1 MDCCSIAKT
10 NKKKMDTQAPF
21 LSFWGRGQW
30 FQQVFQKLQ
39 SQKMG
44 LGFCLNF
51 PSHLQQASTL
61 VTLNPPQYS
70 QFFLFLTLH
79 FEIIW
84 LVKKVAKRII
94 GIVLCFTFS
103 FAKYQS
109 YVPIIFNI
117 IIKIRTSTLIQSSIL
132 IHSSYLN
139 AASCSIH
146 ALSLVW
152 DLTLANSNKLNMVWG

>member
-1 MDCCSIAKT
+1 MDCCSIAK
-10 NKKKMDTQAPF
+10 KKKKKWTLKL
-21 LSFWGRGQW
+21 LSWVSGARDSDFNKCSRSFKAKRWD
-30 FQQVFQKLQ
+30 
-39 SQKMG
+39 
-44 LGFCLNF
+44 GFCLNF

-84 LVKKVAKRII
+84 LVKKVANRII
-94 GIVLCFTFS
+94 GIVLCFTFG

-109 YVPIIFNI
+109 YVAIIFNT

-132 IHSSYLN
+132 IHSPYLN
-139 AASCSIH
+139 AANCSIH

-152 DLTLANSNKLNMVWG
+152 DLTLANSNKLNTVWG

>member
-1 MDCCSIAKT
+1 MDCCSIE
-10 NKKKMDTQAPF
+10 KKKKRT
-21 LSFWGRGQW
+21 LRLLSWSFWGRGQC
-30 FQQVFQKLQ
+30 FQLVFQKLQ

-70 QFFLFLTLH
+70 HFFLFLTLH

-84 LVKKVAKRII
+84 LIKKFAKRII
-94 GIVLCFTFS
+94 RIILCFTFG

-109 YVPIIFNI
+109 YVAIIFNT
-117 IIKIRTSTLIQSSIL
+117 IIKIRTLTLIQSSML
-132 IHSSYLN
+132 IHSPYLN
-139 AASCSIH
+139 AANCSIH
-146 ALSLVW
+146 ALSLLW
-152 DLTLANSNKLNMVWG
+152 DLTLANSNKLNIVWG